1 MSEPVVYTPV
11 TVQTVAY
18 TGTAAASAAIGAQ
31 ITVVRLVATT
41 DCWVYFTAAGTAA
54 TNANGVFLPA
64 MAVEYFRVPTSTKMS
79 AVRDATSGSV
89 YLTEMSR

>member
-31 ITVVRLVATT
+31 ITVVRVISTT
-41 DCWVYFTAAGTAA
+41 DCWLFFTAAGTAA
-54 TNANGVFLPA
+54 TNANGIFLPG
-64 MAVEYFRVPTSTKMS
+64 MSVEYFRVPTSTKVS
-79 AVRDATSGSV
+79 AVRDATSGSL